1 MEIADIFVVN
11 KSDIEGADVTVQDI
25 RMVQEMSEVK
35 KVGGQEAW
43 TPPILK
49 TVATTMNARDLDSV
63 WEAIRPHRQFLVSQ
77 GKLKERRENQDY
89 HEIVRMLTEEVE
101 KGVWKLLQDNGE
113 LRPFLEKMSKRE
125 MSPFQ
130 VSSFILSNFYIPQ
143 WGVIA
148 MKDKGRKT

>member
-1 MEIADIFVVN
+1 
-11 KSDIEGADVTVQDI
+11 
-25 RMVQEMSEVK
+25 MVQEMSEVK
-35 KVGGQEAW
+35 KGGGQEAW

-49 TVATTMNARDLDSV
+49 TVATTMNARDLNSL
-63 WEAIRPHRQFLVSQ
+63 WEAIRSHRQFLVSQ

-101 KGVWKLLQDNGE
+101 KGVWKLLRGNGE
-113 LRPFLEKMSKRE
+113 LRPFLEKMAKRE